1 MRITNL
7 SKVNIECM
15 IDNISVDIQP
25 GCNFE
30 YLDAFEIITFAPSQR
45 SYSILESRKSQI
57 LKLLSFFDDPFK
69 LIREYHLSISSL
81 FTRESV
87 CNSCQ
92 LNITVE
98 KCYADI
104 NARTYYDYVKV
115 ESNGIKL
122 RPSSVKVL
130 EQERIEKDFIN
141 NNSKLAKWQAIWD
154 VILEPIVFEIVGYW
168 AIYRVFSIWFGT
180 DAWKVVLFL
189 LIPNVLFE
197 VLALL
202 FKRKKY
208 MKRVNNFIS
217 LFNSEMIFDCCYRGL
232 FCKTGDGSV
241 S

>member
-25 GCNFE
+25 GCDFE
-30 YLDAFEIITFAPSQR
+30 CLDAFETIAFAPCQK
-45 SYSILESRKSQI
+45 SYSVLESRNSKI

-69 LIREYHLSISSL
+69 LIREYHLSVSSV

-98 KCYADI
+98 EHYADI
-104 NARTYYDYVKV
+104 NLRTYYDYVKV
-115 ESNGIKL
+115 ESNGTIL
-122 RPSSVKVL
+122 RPNFVKVL
-130 EQERIEKDFIN
+130 EEEQIKKDFIN
-141 NNSKLAKWQAIWD
+141 NNSKLAKWQTIWD
-154 VILEPIVFEIVGYW
+154 VVLEPIVFEIAGYW
-168 AIYRVFSIWFGT
+168 AIYRIFSIWLGT
-180 DAWKVVLFL
+180 DAWKAVLFF

-197 VLALL
+197 VFALL

-208 MKRVNNFIS
+208 TKRAKKFINF
-217 LFNSEMIFDCCYRGL
+217 FNSEMIFECC
-232 FCKTGDGSV
+232 FN
-241 S
+241 

>member
-25 GCNFE
+25 GCDFE
-30 YLDAFEIITFAPSQR
+30 CLDAFETITFAPSQR
-45 SYSILESRKSQI
+45 SYSVLESRNSKI

-69 LIREYHLSISSL
+69 LIREYHLSVSSI

-98 KCYADI
+98 EHYADI
-104 NARTYYDYVKV
+104 NSRAYYDYVKV
-115 ESNGIKL
+115 ESNGTIL
-122 RPSSVKVL
+122 RPNFAKVL
-130 EQERIEKDFIN
+130 EEEQIKKDFIN
-141 NNSKLAKWQAIWD
+141 NNSKLAKWQTIWD
-154 VILEPIVFEIVGYW
+154 VVLEPIVFEIAGYW
-168 AIYRVFSIWFGT
+168 AIYRIFSIWFGT
-180 DAWKVVLFL
+180 DAWKIVWFF

-208 MKRVNNFIS
+208 TKRAKKFIG
-217 LFNSEMIFDCCYRGL
+217 LFNSEMIFECCYN
-232 FCKTGDGSV
+232 
-241 S
+241 